1 MENIIIYIV
10 MTSVKARL
18 PSGYEE
24 SQEAKATHDLL
35 SCIFYL
41 YPYPGLIRGGFPSSL
56 QHEAGAEVEA
66 AVRAVQLCALRQTT
80 EL

>member
-24 SQEAKATHDLL
+24 LQEAKAIHDLF
-35 SCIFYL
+35 SRIYYL
-41 YPYPGLIRGGFPSSL
+41 YPYPDLIRGGFPSSL
-56 QHEAGAEVEA
+56 QHEAGAEVGA
-66 AVRAVQLCALRQTT
+66 AVRAFQLCALRQTT
-80 EL
+80 